1 MIAAMIT
8 GFTSLSSPR
17 LLLLACPP
25 SRLGGSYPA
34 GRDPL
39 RLVLRLRHR
48 RQQLDAGVLQLIVD
62 DHMVEELTV
71 LRLDLTGRLFHLLEV
86 FVLVEE
92 TKVRLQ
98 HQSSRAAGTSRQNY
112 LGIYI
117 RVPTP
122 SYTSN
127 SRLFEDFPGPVDS

>member
-1 MIAAMIT
+1 MIT

-17 LLLLACPP
+17 FLLLACPP

-62 DHMVEELTV
+62 DHVVEELTV
-71 LRLDLTGRLFHLLEV
+71 LRLDLTGGLFHLLEV

-98 HQSSRAAGTSRQNY
+98 HRSSRAAGTSLQNY